1 MNIVAGSK
9 RKTVLNSFLNET
21 DFGKI
26 QRALDLN
33 ESGIL
38 AECRG
43 KEFSSEMIFTFAP
56 WKFTSTEVES
66 QSALVLFTGSGFEGR
81 TLLALMQSQSP
92 FEKARAVFAYSA
104 CVTQAARQKVELPAN
119 GAGGILYGESDGKIA
134 LLFLPQKVFDFA
146 ARNTSEKDYA
156 MIQGVWQDKA
166 FLSENKA
173 DSSNPRAL
181 FFTRAVLVYSALSG
195 EFPFPKE
202 NLEERQA
209 DILDA
214 NYLPLKNKVNGI
226 SDELSDLVAF
236 DLERSSQAA
245 EKGKVKEHGDESAR
259 GFCFDELAYELGL
272 QKDGTVKEFHR
283 ESKIGKD
290 EFDAQA
296 KKILGKKNAR
306 TRTRRIVRRNAALLI
321 AATILAIVVIFV
333 RQSAHKSSMLRPT
346 TISLTARESA
356 EVFFSGMHDVDIVK
370 MQVSSKG
377 KKVQKILDSVGNIHV
392 ASKMRSAYSQG
403 EVLLT
408 PEFWLYRNELQDSWQ
423 FGITNFMLSEDSAQ
437 LAPADNRKVA
447 PLLKERP
454 VPQSEKDGTKKILAV
469 SFYRVHSE
477 GPDSKII
484 AEKIYGNV
492 ELTFVKNR
500 WLVTDSDLLSES
512 ENISFEE
519 FNAQKKDALEQ
530 CGGDAIAAAEILR
543 EKYDWIPTSQA
554 MHDARIEYETT
565 AAKRVR
571 GELY

>member
-9 RKTVLNSFLNET
+9 RKTVLNSFLNEM

-26 QRALDLN
+26 QRAIDLN

-38 AECRG
+38 AECRAKG
-43 KEFSSEMIFTFAP
+43 FSSEMKFTFTP
-56 WKFTSTEVES
+56 WKFTGTEVES
-66 QSALVLFTGSGFEGR
+66 QSALVLFAGGGFEGR
-81 TLLALMQSQSP
+81 TLLALMQSPSSA
-92 FEKARAVFAYSA
+92 EKARAVFAYSA
-104 CVTQAARQKVELPAN
+104 CVTQAVRQKVELPAN

-166 FLSENKA
+166 FLSDNKA

-181 FFTRAVLVYSALSG
+181 FFTRAVFIYSALSG

-236 DLERSSQAA
+236 DLERSSQDA
-245 EKGKVKEHGDESAR
+245 EKAKVKENIDESAR
-259 GFCFDELAYELGL
+259 GFCFDELAFELGL
-272 QKDGTVKEFHR
+272 QKDGDVKEFHR
-283 ESKIGKD
+283 KAKIDKN

-296 KKILGKKNAR
+296 KKILSKKSMR
-306 TRTRRIVRRNAALLI
+306 TKTRRIVRRNTALLI
-321 AATILAIVVIFV
+321 AAMILVVVALGV
-333 RQSAHKSSMLRPT
+333 RHSAHKSNMLRPT

-356 EVFFSGMHDVDIVK
+356 EVFFSGMHDVDIVM
-370 MQVSSKG
+370 MQASSKG
-377 KKVQKILDSVGNIHV
+377 KKVQNILDSVGNIHV
-392 ASKMRSAYSQG
+392 ASKMRSAYSH
-403 EVLLT
+403 ENDLLT

-423 FGITNFMLSEDSAQ
+423 FGITNFMLGEDSAH
-437 LAPADNRKVA
+437 LAPANNRKIA
-447 PLLKERP
+447 PRPKEKP
-454 VPQSEKDGTKKILAV
+454 VPQNEKNGAKKILAA

-477 GPDSKII
+477 GPETKIV

-492 ELTFVKNR
+492 EMTFVKNR
-500 WLVTDSDLLSES
+500 WLVTDSDFLSEGES
-512 ENISFEE
+512 VSFEE
-519 FNAQKKDALEQ
+519 FKAQEKAALEQ
-530 CGGDAIAAAEILR
+530 CGDDAIAAAEILR

-565 AAKRVR
+565 AEKRTR

>member
-321 AATILAIVVIFV
+321 AATILAIVALFV
-333 RQSAHKSSMLRPT
+333 RQSAHKSSMMRPT

-423 FGITNFMLSEDSAQ
+423 FGITNFMLGEDSAQ

-447 PLLKERP
+447 PRLKERP

-477 GPDSKII
+477 GPDSEII

-543 EKYDWIPTSQA
+543 KKYDWIPTSQA

-565 AAKRVR
+565 AAKRAR

>member
-33 ESGIL
+33 ESGIF

-321 AATILAIVVIFV
+321 AATILAIVALFV

-346 TISLTARESA
+346 TISLTAQESA

-423 FGITNFMLSEDSAQ
+423 FGITNFMLGEDSAQ

-447 PLLKERP
+447 PRLKERP
-454 VPQSEKDGTKKILAV
+454 VPQSEKDGTKKILAA

-477 GPDSKII
+477 GPDSEII

-519 FNAQKKDALEQ
+519 FNAQEKDALEQ

-565 AAKRVR
+565 AAKRAR

>member
-321 AATILAIVVIFV
+321 AATILAIVALFV

-423 FGITNFMLSEDSAQ
+423 FGITNFMLGEDSAQ

-447 PLLKERP
+447 PRLKERP
-454 VPQSEKDGTKKILAV
+454 VPQSEKDGTKKILAA

-477 GPDSKII
+477 GPDSEII

-519 FNAQKKDALEQ
+519 FNAQEKDALEQ

-565 AAKRVR
+565 AAKRAR